1 MSNGLYAVAGS
12 KLYIGGQVASKGTV
26 TAADF
31 AGQDW
36 VEIGGWAS
44 AGAIGDTQEIIEQTL
59 INEDRVRKIKGV
71 KNGGTFENTFV
82 PLALDAGQKKF
93 REAIESCLP
102 SAFKIEWGGNC
113 APESVVSF
121 SGSLVS
127 WSSHGLVA
135 GQPVI
140 FAENGGTLPTGVVEG
155 TVYYVIATG
164 LAANAFSISATE
176 GGEAITF
183 TGGTGDVVA
192 SAPPAGMTDMFFGLA
207 MSGARSGGE
216 ANAVN
221 LRTWSIAVDSN
232 IIEI

>member
-102 SAFKIEWGGNC
+102 SAFKIEWGGSC
-113 APESVVSF
+113 APESTVTF
-121 SGSLVS
+121 SGEMVT
-127 WSSHGLVA
+127 WAGHGLGA

-140 FAENGGTLPTGVVEG
+140 FTANGGTLPAEIEADK
-155 TVYYVIATG
+155 VYYVIADG
-164 LAANAFSISATE
+164 MSAGAFSVAETE

-183 TGGTGDVVA
+183 TGGAGDVVA

>member
-12 KLYIGGQVASKGTV
+12 KLYIGSQVASKGTV

-31 AGQDW
+31 AGQEW
-36 VEIGGWAS
+36 TEIGGWAS
-44 AGAIGDTQEIIEQTL
+44 AGGIGDTQEVIEQTL

-82 PLALDAGQKKF
+82 PMALDPGQKKF
-93 REAIESCLP
+93 RAAIESCLP
-102 SAFKIEWGGNC
+102 YAFKIEWGGSC

-127 WSSHGLVA
+127 WPSHGLVA
-135 GQPVI
+135 GQPVM
-140 FAENGGTLPTGVVEG
+140 FTANGGTLPTEIEEGV
-155 TVYYVIATG
+155 VYYVIPAG
-164 LAANAFSISATE
+164 LVAGAFSISATE
-176 GGEAITF
+176 DGTAITF

-192 SAPPAGMTDMFFGLA
+192 SAPPAGMTDLFFGLA
-207 MSGARSGGE
+207 MAGARSGGE

-221 LRTWSIAVDSN
+221 LRTWSVAVDSN
-232 IIEI
+232 ILEI

>member
-1 MSNGLYAVAGS
+1 MSTGLYAVAGS
-12 KLYIGGQVASKGTV
+12 KLYIGSRVARKGTV

-31 AGQDW
+31 ADQVW
-36 VEIGGWAS
+36 TEIGGWAS

-82 PLALDAGQKKF
+82 PMALDAGQKKF

-102 SAFKIEWGGNC
+102 YAFKIMWGGNC

-140 FAENGGTLPTGVVEG
+140 FTENGGTLPTGVVEG

-183 TGGTGDVVA
+183 TGGSGDVVA
-192 SAPPAGMTDMFFGLA
+192 SAPPAGMQDMFFGLA
-207 MSGARSGGE
+207 ISGARSGGE

-221 LRTWSIAVDSN
+221 LRTWSISVDSN
-232 IIEI
+232 IVEI